1 MSPTQ
6 SIVLATGNA
15 GKVREFAQLLADYP
29 LEVLPQSQFD
39 VQEAV
44 EDGTTFIENAII
56 KARNAARATG
66 LPAIADDSGIE
77 VDALNGRPGIYSAR
91 FAGEGASATDNWQKL
106 LTEMSGQ
113 SQRSA
118 RFQCVLVY
126 MRHAEDPSPVVAQAS
141 WEGSIADA
149 PRGEEGHGYDPIFLV
164 NNDHRTAAELSADE
178 KNALSHRG
186 KAMAELL
193 TQLKAKGIL

>member
-1 MSPTQ
+1 MSIQ

-29 LEVLPQSQFD
+29 LEILPQSQFN
-39 VQEAV
+39 VAEAV
-44 EDGTTFIENAII
+44 EDGTTFMENAII

-106 LTEMSGQ
+106 LAEMTGQ
-113 SQRSA
+113 EQRSA

-126 MRHAEDPSPVVAQAS
+126 MRHAEDPSPIIAQAS
-141 WEGSIADA
+141 WEGRIGDA
-149 PRGEEGHGYDPIFLV
+149 ARGEHGHGYDPIFLV
-164 NNDHRTAAELSADE
+164 GDSDQSAAELSDAE

-186 KAMAELL
+186 KAMNELL
-193 TQLKAKGIL
+193 AQFKAKGIL

>member
-1 MSPTQ
+1 MSTTQ

-113 SQRSA
+113 AQRSA

-126 MRHAEDPSPVVAQAS
+126 MRHGEDPSPIVAQAS
-141 WEGSIADA
+141 WEGSIAEA
-149 PRGEEGHGYDPIFLV
+149 PRGEEGHGYDPIFMV

>member
-1 MSPTQ
+1 MSTTQ

-15 GKVREFAQLLADYP
+15 GKVREFAQLLAEYP

-91 FAGEGASATDNWQKL
+91 FAGEGASATDNWHKL
-106 LTEMSGQ
+106 LAEMTGQ

-126 MRHAEDPSPVVAQAS
+126 MRHGDDPSPIIAQAS
-141 WEGSIADA
+141 WEGSIAEGPHGD
-149 PRGEEGHGYDPIFLV
+149 EGHGYDPIFTV
-164 NNDHRTAAELSADE
+164 AGDKRTAAQLSADE

-193 TQLKAKGIL
+193 AQFKAKGIL

>member
-1 MSPTQ
+1 MSTTQ

-39 VQEAV
+39 VPEAV

-106 LTEMSGQ
+106 LAEMTGQ
-113 SQRSA
+113 TQRSA

-126 MRHAEDPSPVVAQAS
+126 LRHAEDPSPVIAQAS
-141 WEGSIADA
+141 WEGHIAEA
-149 PRGEEGHGYDPIFLV
+149 PQGNEGHGYDPVFQV
-164 NNDHRTAAELSADE
+164 AGEQRTAAELSAEE

-193 TQLKAKGIL
+193 AQLKAKGIL

>member
-1 MSPTQ
+1 MSQ

-29 LEVLPQSQFD
+29 LEILPQSQFN
-39 VQEAV
+39 VSSVA

-56 KARNAARATG
+56 KARHAARISG

-91 FAGEGASATDNWQKL
+91 YAGEQASAEQNWQKL
-106 LTEMSGQ
+106 LVEMQGQ
-113 SQRSA
+113 AQRSA

-126 MRHAEDPSPVVAQAS
+126 MRHADDPSPVIAQAS
-141 WEGSIADA
+141 WEGSITEQAQ
-149 PRGEEGHGYDPIFLV
+149 GEHGHGYDPVFQV
-164 NNDHRTAAELSADE
+164 AGDNRTAAELSADE

-186 KAMAELL
+186 KAMTLL
-193 TQLKAKGIL
+193 LDGLKQKGIL